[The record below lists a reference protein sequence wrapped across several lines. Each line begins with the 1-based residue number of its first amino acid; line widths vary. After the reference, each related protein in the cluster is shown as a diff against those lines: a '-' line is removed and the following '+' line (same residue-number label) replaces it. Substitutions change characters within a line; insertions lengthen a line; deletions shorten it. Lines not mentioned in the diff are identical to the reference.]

1 MNDEKIKTAAE
12 AVIQKNPTRRI
23 ISFPW
28 NGTTYW
34 VKRKINNRR
43 NTWIKY
49 SAEKEF
55 LYEVARITIAARVHP
70 ELVPSVEVLTS
81 DYIITG
87 DSGPSLSGWIEN
99 PKLPTDRKLHILEMT
114 GEGLAKLH
122 ESKIIHGRPALR
134 DITFKNEK
142 ITFLDWQSRLYFN
155 DISKQKIQDVFMLL
169 HGLYRENYEEESL
182 YAAALEKGYKHI
194 AGEKTWKETKQL
206 LKKYRFVGKI
216 AQKLN
221 RFHWKDLEAA
231 EKTYAHFHLI

>member
-1 MNDEKIKTAAE
+1 MNDEKIKETAESAILE
-12 AVIQKNPTRRI
+12 NPDRRI
-23 ISFPW
+23 ISFSL
-28 NGTTYW
+28 NGKTYW
-34 VKRKINNRR
+34 IKRKLSNQR

-55 LYEVARITIAARVHP
+55 LYEAARITIAAQARP
-70 ELVPSVEVLTS
+70 ELVPPVEALTS
-81 DYIITG
+81 DYIVTG
-87 DSGPSLSGWIEN
+87 DSGPSLCDWVEN
-99 PKLPTDRKLHILEMT
+99 PKLPADRKLHILEMT

-155 DISKQKIQDVFMLL
+155 DISKQKIQDVLMLL
-169 HGLYRENYEEESL
+169 HGMYRENYEEETL

-194 AGEKTWKETKQL
+194 AGEKTWKETEQL

-216 AQKLN
+216 AKKLN

-231 EKTYAHFHLI
+231 EKIYAHFHLI

>member
-43 NTWIKY
+43 NTWFKY

-55 LYEVARITIAARVHP
+55 LYEAARITIAAQARP
-70 ELVPSVEVLTS
+70 ELVPPVEALTS
-81 DYIITG
+81 DYIVTG
-87 DSGPSLSGWIEN
+87 DSGPSLCDWVEN
-99 PKLPTDRKLHILEMT
+99 PKLPADRKLHILEMT

-155 DISKQKIQDVFMLL
+155 DISKQKIQDVLMLL
-169 HGLYRENYEEESL
+169 HGLYRENYEEETL

-194 AGEKTWKETKQL
+194 AGEKTWKETEQL

-216 AQKLN
+216 AKKLN

-231 EKTYAHFHLI
+231 EKIYAHFHLI

>member
-43 NTWIKY
+43 NTWFKY

-70 ELVPSVEVLTS
+70 ELVPHIEVLTP
-81 DYIITG
+81 DYIVTA
-87 DSGPSLSGWIEN
+87 DSGPDLCYWMKTPDLDKDE
-99 PKLPTDRKLHILEMT
+99 KLRILESA
-114 GEGLAKLH
+114 GAGLAKLH

-134 DITFKNEK
+134 DITFKNEN
-142 ITFLDWQSRLYFN
+142 ITFLDWQSRLYFK
-155 DISKQKIQDVFMLL
+155 DISKQKIQDVLMLL
-169 HGLYRENYEEESL
+169 HGLYRENYTEEAL
-182 YAAALEKGYKHI
+182 YAGALEKGYKNA
-194 AGEKTWKETKQL
+194 AGEETWEETSQL
-206 LKKYRFVGKI
+206 LKKYRLIGQAAK
-216 AQKLN
+216 KLN
-221 RFHWKDLEAA
+221 RFHWKDIEAT
-231 EKTYAHFHLI
+231 KKIYAHFYQT